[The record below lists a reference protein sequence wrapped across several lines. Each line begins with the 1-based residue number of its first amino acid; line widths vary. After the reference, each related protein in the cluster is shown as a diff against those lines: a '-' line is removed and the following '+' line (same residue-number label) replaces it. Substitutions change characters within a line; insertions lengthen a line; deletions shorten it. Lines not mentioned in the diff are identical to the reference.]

1 MLTTPAVH
9 APSISC
15 ACDWNDHAHILSA
28 FKFWNP
34 SCNRLGS
41 PFRAASPSGRD
52 VVIASSTD
60 TEFMIGIVT
69 NTKAY
74 VSLKRVATCRLT
86 STRKTTPR
94 KLKFCNRRFSPTFRQ
109 YVFLLSRRD
118 FLHSCSNN
126 SNIRFQRPLR
136 CSSMFKAYY
145 SSAGMLL
152 CAVGYTARDWL
163 RCSQQ
168 YAETSKRLCGR
179 RCKMPLARWSAWYAD
194 SVVSPT
200 RKAFPTHQ
208 AVVEGPPVPKLGP
221 RFPGRN
227 ARALA
232 REPAL

>member
-1 MLTTPAVH
+1 
-9 APSISC
+9 
-15 ACDWNDHAHILSA
+15 
-28 FKFWNP
+28 
-34 SCNRLGS
+34 
-41 PFRAASPSGRD
+41 
-52 VVIASSTD
+52 
-60 TEFMIGIVT
+60 MIGIVT

-109 YVFLLSRRD
+109 YVFLPSRRD

-152 CAVGYTARDWL
+152 CAVGYTAGDYL

-168 YAETSKRLCGR
+168 YAETSKQLCR
-179 RCKMPLARWSAWYAD
+179 HRSKMPLARWSAWYAD

-208 AVVEGPPVPKLGP
+208 AVVEGPPAPKLGP

-227 ARALA
+227 ARELA
-232 REPAL
+232 REPALYIVSTVVARARARAEETGRRRPGGPDQGSAASGDPQIHLTDPT

>member
-1 MLTTPAVH
+1 
-9 APSISC
+9 
-15 ACDWNDHAHILSA
+15 
-28 FKFWNP
+28 
-34 SCNRLGS
+34 
-41 PFRAASPSGRD
+41 
-52 VVIASSTD
+52 
-60 TEFMIGIVT
+60 MIGIVT

-74 VSLKRVATCRLT
+74 LSLKRVATCRLT

-136 CSSMFKAYY
+136 CSSMFKACY

-152 CAVGYTARDWL
+152 CAVGYTARDCL

-179 RCKMPLARWSAWYAD
+179 RRKMPLARWSAWYAD

-200 RKAFPTHQ
+200 RKAFPT
-208 AVVEGPPVPKLGP
+208 PKQWSRDLQYPSLGP
-221 RFPGRN
+221 VF
-227 ARALA
+227 RAGTRGSSHGSPRSTL
-232 REPAL
+232 

>member
-1 MLTTPAVH
+1 M
-9 APSISC
+9 
-15 ACDWNDHAHILSA
+15 SA

-208 AVVEGPPVPKLGP
+208 AVVEGPPAPKLGP